1 MKKVLFI
8 QLVGKT
14 YGGVWQ
20 VNKIVGEELIKLG
33 YDVSIVSLRENRN
46 NIEVNCDSKLK
57 LYTINKND
65 IWKDTYMGQEIIND
79 IKKIKVFSSLKK
91 SIIRLK
97 HELSI
102 LKDKKKLKEY
112 IYNYDPDYIITSHYQ
127 LLDMIPKEYLCK
139 TMHEQHTSFRDSI
152 NHRATRRT
160 FEKYNGK
167 IRYLWLTKE
176 TMNQACKYGLMNNY
190 YIYNAVRFKSKKVSD
205 VINNKKLIT
214 IARFSNEKRLDLM
227 VDIVEEIFKDKK
239 FNDWIFEIYGSGL
252 LEDMIKKQIKNHKQI
267 KLMGLTN
274 DPKSKLLTS
283 SINLNTSSF
292 EGFCLSIL
300 EAQECGVPT
309 VTFNF
314 GESVFEEILNN
325 KTGIIAKDK
334 SDYISKLK
342 ELMLDND
349 KLSKMSYSA
358 KEFSNSFQI
367 ENIVNDWIKL
377 FNEIDL
383 K

>member
-8 QLVGKT
+8 QLQGKT

-46 NIEVNCDSKLK
+46 NLEVSCDPKLK
-57 LYTINKND
+57 LHTINRED
-65 IWKDTYMGQEIIND
+65 IWVDTYFGIEIFSD
-79 IKKIKVFSSLKK
+79 IKRFKIISFVKK
-91 SIIRLK
+91 SIVRIR
-97 HELSI
+97 HEFSI
-102 LKDKKKLKEY
+102 LKDKVRLRKYILK
-112 IYNYDPDYIITSHYQ
+112 NNPDYIITSHYQ
-127 LLDMIPKEYLCK
+127 IIGMVPKRYLNR
-139 TMHEQHTSFRDSI
+139 TIHEQHTSFKDSI
-152 NHRATRRT
+152 NHRATRKT
-160 FEKYNGK
+160 FDKYNGK
-167 IRYLWLTKE
+167 IKYLWLTKE
-176 TMNQACKYGLMNNY
+176 TMNQAIKYGLINNY
-190 YIYNAVRFKSKKVSD
+190 YIYNAVRFKSKKVSN
-205 VINNKKLIT
+205 VIDNKKLIT

-227 VDIVEEIFKDKK
+227 VDIVEEIFKEKK
-239 FNDWIFEIYGSGL
+239 YSEWCFEIYGSGP
-252 LEDMIKKQIKNHKQI
+252 LENIIKEHIHNHKQI

-274 DPKSKLLTS
+274 APKEKLLKA

-334 SDYISKLK
+334 SDYINKLR

-367 ENIVNDWIKL
+367 ENIVNEWIKL

>member
-46 NIEVNCDSKLK
+46 NIEVNCDPKLK
-57 LYTINKND
+57 LYTINKDD
-65 IWKDTYMGQEIIND
+65 IWEDTYMGQEIIND
-79 IKKIKVFSSLKK
+79 IKKLKIFSFFKK
-91 SIIRLK
+91 SIVRIK

-102 LKDKKKLKEY
+102 LKDNKKFKEY
-112 IYNYDPDYIITSHYQ
+112 IYNYDPDYIVTSHYQ
-127 LLDMIPKEYLCK
+127 LLDMIPKKYLSK
-139 TMHEQHTSFRDSI
+139 AVHEQHTSFRDSI
-152 NHRATRRT
+152 NHRATRKT

-176 TMNQACKYGLMNNY
+176 TMNQASKYGLMNNY
-190 YIYNAVRFKSKKVSD
+190 FIYNAVRFKSRKVAN
-205 VINNKKLIT
+205 VIDNKKLIT
-214 IARFSNEKRLDLM
+214 IARFSGEKRLDLM
-227 VDIVEEIFKDKK
+227 VDIVEEVFKDKI
-239 FNDWIFEIYGSGL
+239 FSDWTFEIYGNGP

-267 KLMGLTN
+267 KIMGLTN
-274 DPKSKLLTS
+274 DPKSELLTS

-309 VTFNF
+309 VTLNF

-334 SDYISKLK
+334 SDYITKLK
-342 ELMLDND
+342 ELMLNNE

-367 ENIVNDWIKL
+367 ENIVNEWIKL
-377 FNEIDL
+377 FEEIDS